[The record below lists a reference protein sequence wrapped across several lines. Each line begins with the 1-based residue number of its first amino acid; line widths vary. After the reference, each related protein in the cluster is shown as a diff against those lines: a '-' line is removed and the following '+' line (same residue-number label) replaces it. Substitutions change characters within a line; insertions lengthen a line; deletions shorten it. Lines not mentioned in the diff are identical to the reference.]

1 MKFMNPQIESD
12 KIFHTFRFSAGI
24 EAVLPRC
31 CFCNGTLFAFVIA
44 GVLTSIVLRLNM
56 FGDLLRVNFSLA
68 SNRLYDIQKKKEK
81 RRITRIPFMK
91 IDYKTFLVSIT
102 LSFRC
107 VVVSSTLHFSYND
120 IDQFDFG
127 QVMSLQAIVVQN
139 LVPF

>member
-68 SNRLYDIQKKKEK
+68 SNRLYDIQKKK
-81 RRITRIPFMK
+81 RREE
-91 IDYKTFLVSIT
+91 
-102 LSFRC
+102 
-107 VVVSSTLHFSYND
+107 
-120 IDQFDFG
+120 
-127 QVMSLQAIVVQN
+127 
-139 LVPF
+139 